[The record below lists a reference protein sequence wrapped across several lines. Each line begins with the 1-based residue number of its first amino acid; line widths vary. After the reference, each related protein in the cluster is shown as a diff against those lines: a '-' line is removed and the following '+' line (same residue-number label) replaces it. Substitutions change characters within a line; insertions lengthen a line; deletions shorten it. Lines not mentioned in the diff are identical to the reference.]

1 MWHHHGSDIGL
12 YYKVIQIL
20 IWKHLI
26 KISEYF
32 QKFRLEQKQF
42 VGPPRQAR
50 GQKSNFYQRHLKPQL
65 KCLKKIWKKSKIR
78 PRLERSKKDRNISKC
93 LEMS

>member
-65 KCLKKIWKKSKIR
+65 KCLKKQA
-78 PRLERSKKDRNISKC
+78 
-93 LEMS
+93 